1 MFIIIFKLV
10 IPSLSSLNKIDN
22 DVEEISKRAEIFNL
36 KVQRSI
42 NQHFENEN
50 ENKLNELKSKIKDLR
65 EGLHNDYHKLEYISN
80 EINKCN
86 IVIESSSAL
95 IKILDKN
102 LEVNKVS
109 KSNFNKYIINKLK
122 KINKKYDEQSIF
134 NKCSNFVFKPI
145 EESKFSLFI

>member
-102 LEVNKVS
+102 LIKSQEEIEILTVKKKGSNLWFDLKVREE
-109 KSNFNKYIINKLK
+109 NEKLMMK
-122 KINKKYDEQSIF
+122 KKHVLVK
-134 NKCSNFVFKPI
+134 
-145 EESKFSLFI
+145 